1 MKTISLDLRK
11 RIVDAVDKG
20 DSTQLQVA
28 RRFGVSLGFVKKL
41 LGQRKRTGSI
51 ENLHHRAGRKQSVS
65 PEQQK
70 AIREHLSRDPGAT
83 LAEIKEAFALA
94 CSLTSIFRA
103 LRRMRMT
110 YKKKRSGPPNR
121 TGRKSGPSGR
131 AGSPNARNGWRSTSC
146 SSTNPARRPK

>member
-11 RIVDAVDKG
+11 RIVDAVDQG
-20 DSTQLQVA
+20 GSTQLRVA

-41 LGQRKRTGSI
+41 LGQRRRTGSI
-51 ENLHHRAGRKQSVS
+51 ENLHHRAGRKQSVT

-70 AIREHLSRDPGAT
+70 AIREHLARNPGAT
-83 LAEIKEAFALA
+83 LAEIKAAFSLA

-110 YKKKRSGPPNR
+110 YPKKRSGPQNK
-121 TGRKSGPSGR
+121 TVRKSGPNGK
-131 AGSPNARNGWRSTSC
+131 AGSGNARNGLRNTSC